1 MTERETMLQHVR
13 MHNFAMIE
21 VGLFLD
27 SHPKNA
33 AALAY
38 YQNQKAKYDEAV
50 KNYEAKFGP
59 LSSLRAQ
66 ESSEWQWIADPWPW
80 EGADN

>member
-1 MTERETMLQHVR
+1 MTEREKMLQQVR
-13 MHNFAMIE
+13 MYNFALID

-38 YQNQKAKYDEAV
+38 HAQNQAKYDEAV
-50 KNYEAKFGP
+50 AAYESKFGP
-59 LSSLRAQ
+59 LTILRAKD
-66 ESSEWQWIADPWPW
+66 ENEWKWIADPWPW

>member
-1 MTERETMLQHVR
+1 MTEREKLMQQVR
-13 MHNFAMIE
+13 MYNFALIE
-21 VGLFLD
+21 AALFLD

-38 YQNQKAKYDEAV
+38 HRKNQAKYDEAV
-50 KNYEAKFGP
+50 AAYEMKFGP
-59 LSSLRAQ
+59 LSNLRTQ
-66 ESSEWQWIADPWPW
+66 DGNEWHWIDDPWPW

>member
-1 MTERETMLQHVR
+1 MTEREKLLQQVR
-13 MHNFAMIE
+13 MYHFALIE

-38 YQNQKAKYDEAV
+38 FQQNKQKYNDAV
-50 KNYEAKFGP
+50 AAFESKFGP
-59 LSSLRAQ
+59 LTILRATADN
-66 ESSEWQWIADPWPW
+66 EWHWVSDPWPW

>member
-1 MTERETMLQHVR
+1 MTEREKLLQQVR
-13 MHNFAMIE
+13 MYNFALIE
-21 VGLFLD
+21 VGLFLN

-38 YQNQKAKYDEAV
+38 HRTNQAKYNEAV
-50 KNYEAKFGP
+50 AAYEAKFGP
-59 LSSLRAQ
+59 LSSLEAQ
-66 ESSEWQWIADPWPW
+66 EANEWQWISDPWPW

>member
-1 MTERETMLQHVR
+1 MTEREKLLQQVR
-13 MHNFAMIE
+13 MYHFALIE

-38 YQNQKAKYDEAV
+38 FQQNKQKYNDAV
-50 KNYEAKFGP
+50 AAFEAKFGP
-59 LSSLRAQ
+59 AHHPAGNCGQRMALGLRPVALGR
-66 ESSEWQWIADPWPW
+66 S
-80 EGADN
+80 G